1 MGKSP
6 EAYRRFWD
14 KFSPEL
20 RTNGWPPAASPYMRN
35 YMRFFP
41 SSRPR
46 VLHYSA
52 SFCRP
57 NRLRAEVCIENSK
70 AETNKAVFDEL
81 HRRKKRIEAT
91 VGECLVWERLDNDNI
106 KRSRISLY
114 FGGFILITEEE
125 RWPEAR
131 EWLIDALG
139 RMRDAFKP
147 VLKKLY
153 P

>member
-1 MGKSP
+1 MQ
-6 EAYRRFWD
+6 
-14 KFSPEL
+14 
-20 RTNGWPPAASPYMRN
+20 
-35 YMRFFP
+35 
-41 SSRPR
+41 
-46 VLHYSA
+46 
-52 SFCRP
+52 
-57 NRLRAEVCIENSK
+57 NRD

-91 VGECLVWERLDNDNI
+91 VGECLVWDRLDNI

-114 FGGFILITEEE
+114 FRGFIQVTEEE

-139 RMRDAFKP
+139 RMRDAFNP
-147 VLKKLY
+147 VLEELY